1 MLLWGGTGKTALRLK
16 RLLVSYSK
24 PMPLP
29 TDESSDQLRFMVKVA
44 RLYHE
49 RDLKQ
54 PEIALQLGLSQARVS
69 RLLKQAEVLG
79 IVKTTVHVPPGMFAE
94 LEEQIEAL
102 YGLREVVVV
111 DTGDETE
118 NVITALG
125 ATAAAY
131 LETAL
136 VGAERIGIS
145 SWSETLLAT
154 VNALRPLG
162 KSSTKQVVQV
172 LGGLGQPSSQA
183 HATRL
188 TERLAQ
194 LLGAEPVFLPVPGVV
209 SSSSVYQSLMHDP
222 VIKNLIDSFD
232 QLSLVLLGIGSL
244 NISRLIRES
253 GNVVSEKDQLALRKA
268 SAVGDV
274 CQRFFDLHGTPI
286 ETIMFDRV
294 LGISPEQLKKIPRR
308 IGIAGGNSKFEAI
321 RAAALGKWVD
331 TLITDVHVAQRMLN
345 EKI

>member
-1 MLLWGGTGKTALRLK
+1 MR
-16 RLLVSYSK
+16 YSK
-24 PMPLP
+24 PMLLL
-29 TDESSDQLRFMVKVA
+29 TDESTDQLRFMVKVA

-49 RDLKQ
+49 HDLKQ
-54 PEIALQLGLSQARVS
+54 PEIATQLGISQARVS
-69 RLLKQAEVLG
+69 RLLKQAQVLG
-79 IVKTTVHVPPGMFAE
+79 IVKTTVHVPPGMFTE
-94 LEEQIEAL
+94 LEEQIEQI

-118 NVITALG
+118 HVIPALG
-125 ATAAAY
+125 ASAAAY

-136 VGAERIGIS
+136 VGAKRIGIS

-154 VNALRPLG
+154 VNAMRPVS
-162 KSSTKQVVQV
+162 KSSTQQVVQV

-194 LLGAEPVFLPVPGVV
+194 LLGAQPVFFPVPGVV
-209 SSSSVYQSLMHDP
+209 GSSSVYQSLMEDP
-222 VIKNLIDSFD
+222 PIQQLVATFEK
-232 QLSLVLLGIGSL
+232 LSLVLLGIGSL
-244 NISRLIRES
+244 NLSRLIRES
-253 GNVVSEKDQLALRKA
+253 GNVISEQDQKALRQA

-274 CQRFFDLHGTPI
+274 CQRFFDLHGKPL
-286 ETIMFDRV
+286 ETVMHDRV

-321 RAAALGKWVD
+321 RAVALGKWVD
-331 TLITDVHVAQRMLN
+331 TLITDVHVAQRMLS
-345 EKI
+345 EQL

>member
-1 MLLWGGTGKTALRLK
+1 
-16 RLLVSYSK
+16 
-24 PMPLP
+24 MPSR
-29 TDESSDQLRFMVKVA
+29 TNESTDQLRFMVKVA

-49 RDLKQ
+49 RGLTQ
-54 PEIALQLGLSQARVS
+54 PEIAAQLGLSQARVS

-79 IVKTTVHVPPGMFAE
+79 IVKTTVHVPPGMFTE
-94 LEEQIEAL
+94 LEDEIERV

-118 NVITALG
+118 AVIPALG

-136 VGAERIGIS
+136 VGVERIGIS

-154 VNALRPLG
+154 VNAMRPVG
-162 KSSTKQVVQV
+162 KSSTQQVVQV

-194 LLGAEPVFLPVPGVV
+194 LLGAQPVFLPVPGVV
-209 SSSSVYQSLMHDP
+209 SSARVYQSLMHDP
-222 VIKNLIDSFD
+222 PVKNLIASFE

-244 NISRLIRES
+244 NLSRLIRES
-253 GNVVSEKDQLALRKA
+253 GNVISEQDQKALRKA
-268 SAVGDV
+268 AAVGDV
-274 CQRFFDLHGTPI
+274 CQRFFDLRGQPLQTVMH
-286 ETIMFDRV
+286 DRV
-294 LGISPEQLKKIPRR
+294 LGISPAQLRKVPRR
-308 IGIAGGNSKFEAI
+308 IGIAGGSSKFEAI
-321 RAAALGKWVD
+321 RAAAVGKWID
-331 TLITDVHVAQRMLN
+331 TLITDVHVAERLIH
-345 EKI
+345 EPLS